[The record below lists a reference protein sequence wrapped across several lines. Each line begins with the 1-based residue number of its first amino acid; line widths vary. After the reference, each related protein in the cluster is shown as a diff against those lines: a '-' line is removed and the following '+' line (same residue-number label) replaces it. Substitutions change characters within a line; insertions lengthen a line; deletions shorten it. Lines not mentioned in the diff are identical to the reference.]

1 MKRQS
6 LSRGALDALRRLDG
20 GVFIRQRGGWH
31 CPGQSS
37 ISLDISNRLVAMDL
51 AQSTGHR
58 LTITARGRAILDMRR
73 AG

>member
-1 MKRQS
+1 MKRQK
-6 LSRGALDALRRLDG
+6 LSRGALDALRRLDS
-20 GVFIRQRGGWH
+20 GVFLRRMGGWH
-31 CPGQSS
+31 CPGQSL

-58 LTITARGRAILDMRR
+58 LTITTRGRALIDMRR